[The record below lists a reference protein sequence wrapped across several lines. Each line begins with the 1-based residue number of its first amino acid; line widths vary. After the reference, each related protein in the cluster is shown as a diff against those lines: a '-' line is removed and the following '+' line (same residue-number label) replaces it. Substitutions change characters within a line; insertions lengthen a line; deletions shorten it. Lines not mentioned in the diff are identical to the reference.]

1 LADTLSVLILGL
13 AGYYGV
19 RLYEKLTSSSAVEVM
34 PGPATEPGDLAN
46 TPAEVETTFVARRL
60 REARLNETLVLGVRI
75 QN

>member
-1 LADTLSVLILGL
+1 
-13 AGYYGV
+13 
-19 RLYEKLTSSSAVEVM
+19 M

-60 REARLNETLVLGVRI
+60 REAGLNETLVLGVRI